1 MPPPLRGRAESLLL
15 LLLRMLLLS
24 AAVVPQWVLLGK
36 L

>member
-24 AAVVPQWVLLGK
+24 AAVVPQWVLLGR